1 MQKLDN
7 HLQMMYN
14 NYIIWKG
21 QVLPT
26 MDDGDSCPTRL
37 CTVTT
42 KYTANFNAY
51 VSAKRGFLYPNTS
64 SLKHYS
70 AI

>member
-26 MDDGDSCPTRL
+26 MDDGDSTNGNIP
-37 CTVTT
+37 
-42 KYTANFNAY
+42 
-51 VSAKRGFLYPNTS
+51 SLYHM
-64 SLKHYS
+64 LD
-70 AI
+70 